1 MAIWLDLSTVT
12 FWETGDFPLDP
23 QKVKLVYEGVNSNRE
38 TACVQVLNPT
48 EGPIFTADF
57 RDSPNAVAD
66 VDNEPVEGHAF
77 LGV

>member
-1 MAIWLDLSTVT
+1 M
-12 FWETGDFPLDP
+12 
-23 QKVKLVYEGVNSNRE
+23 KLVYEGVNSNRE